1 MHDLNQDSSEDRHAG
16 SGMMTKVGLAATAG
30 LTAFLAGC
38 ATTASKA
45 TKAETE
51 LEAAL
56 GAPLTE
62 KMFEYST
69 TAIVPNTTG
78 TRYGQN
84 IDFFWSA
91 TCIYSA
97 RVFDTRLFA
106 LMRNRTEAKRTNF
119 ALHHLCR
126 NETDVQYFVRMRQY
140 NEFTQLCS
148 AWLRTIAK
156 QDRVLGLEDVDGL
169 AQHMKLSKR
178 TRYNDAAAAKAARL
192 ASHYFN
198 RTMKI
203 DQTPITRLNGRTIT
217 FS

>member
-1 MHDLNQDSSEDRHAG
+1 MHDLNQESQEQQSG
-16 SGMMTKVGLAATAG
+16 SGIVTKAGLAAAAG
-30 LTAFLAGC
+30 LTAFLSGC
-38 ATTASKA
+38 ATTSSRA

-51 LEAAL
+51 LESAL
-56 GAPLTE
+56 GAPISE
-62 KMFEYST
+62 QMFTYSS
-69 TAIVPNTTG
+69 TALIPNTTG
-78 TRYGQN
+78 TLYGQN

-97 RVFDTRLFA
+97 RLFESRIVA
-106 LMRNRTEAKRTNF
+106 LLRDKTEAKRINVG
-119 ALHHLCR
+119 LHHLCR

-140 NEFTQLCS
+140 NEFTRLCS
-148 AWLRTIAK
+148 GWLQTMA
-156 QDRVLGLEDVDGL
+156 QHDRVLKPEDVDGL

-178 TRYNDAAAAKAARL
+178 RNYDPADAARAARL

-203 DQTPITRLNGRTIT
+203 DQTPTTRLNGRTIT